1 MPAIVIGSLSQD
13 ARVAARTLARD
24 RGFTATAVLVLGLG
38 IGVNTMLF
46 TVLNAHTI
54 RGLPIDR
61 PDRVVYVSSLDD
73 RRADR
78 AVSYPDFEDM
88 RASMTR
94 LRAFGAFVNAPVVL
108 GDEGLAP
115 DRLDGT
121 YLTPGAFA
129 AIGVR
134 AAAGRT
140 FAPEDDR
147 PGAPPVAMLT
157 SAIWGTRYGSDPT
170 VIGRTVL
177 VNGAPATVIGIVPGR
192 SGFPSTAEIWLPL
205 SSLQSLA
212 RQQRDGRTL
221 RVVGRLADG
230 ATLAEARAEIG
241 SIAARLAREHPDT
254 NTKIEASV
262 VPINERFLGRLRDPA
277 WLAFMTAGALV
288 VLISCAN
295 VANLLLDRA
304 VRRGREMAIRASLGA
319 TRRRVVAQLLVEAGL
334 LASLG
339 GTLGLGIARLGVG
352 LFRAA
357 IPATALPYWFDY
369 SLDARVLASLAGVS
383 VATVLIFGLVPAMS
397 AARTDVS
404 QMLKSGGPANAG
416 GRGVRRWSTAFL
428 VAELALTVV
437 MLANLRLGFRI
448 GRDAGSTNAALDT
461 AEILTASIT
470 LPGDVYQ
477 APDRRGAYY
486 QRLLERLA
494 AVPGVASSSAA
505 SALPLSG
512 AQERRLEVA
521 GFQASPGAAPPAAWT
536 VAVAPRYFETL
547 GLPLLAGR
555 EFGPEDGRGD
565 ARTAIVNQRLAQ
577 LYFGD
582 RDPIG
587 QRIRLRP
594 AGTPSGPVESF
605 EIVGLAPAI
614 RQRPLPDP
622 DPVVYL
628 AFEAAPPSTGSLLV
642 RGRGDAAVL
651 AATVRSEA
659 AAIDRNLPLYR
670 LRTMAG
676 VIADAEWNLR
686 VSSGLILALTSLAVL
701 LSTVGLAAVTAH
713 RVTERTHEIG
723 LRMALGARTHHV
735 LQLILRRVVVQLGL
749 GFAAGIACTIAWGAL
764 FSSGRPDALVSDPR
778 ALGFIGTALF
788 VAGTAACIVPARRA
802 ARLDP
807 VAAIRHG

>member
-1 MPAIVIGSLSQD
+1 
-13 ARVAARTLARD
+13 
-24 RGFTATAVLVLGLG
+24 
-38 IGVNTMLF
+38 MLKGG
-46 TVLNAHTI
+46 
-54 RGLPIDR
+54 GLP
-61 PDRVVYVSSLDD
+61 S
-73 RRADR
+73 
-78 AVSYPDFEDM
+78 
-88 RASMTR
+88 
-94 LRAFGAFVNAPVVL
+94 
-108 GDEGLAP
+108 
-115 DRLDGT
+115 
-121 YLTPGAFA
+121 
-129 AIGVR
+129 
-134 AAAGRT
+134 
-140 FAPEDDR
+140 
-147 PGAPPVAMLT
+147 
-157 SAIWGTRYGSDPT
+157 
-170 VIGRTVL
+170 
-177 VNGAPATVIGIVPGR
+177 
-192 SGFPSTAEIWLPL
+192 
-205 SSLQSLA
+205 
-212 RQQRDGRTL
+212 
-221 RVVGRLADG
+221 
-230 ATLAEARAEIG
+230 
-241 SIAARLAREHPDT
+241 
-254 NTKIEASV
+254 
-262 VPINERFLGRLRDPA
+262 
-277 WLAFMTAGALV
+277 
-288 VLISCAN
+288 
-295 VANLLLDRA
+295 
-304 VRRGREMAIRASLGA
+304 
-319 TRRRVVAQLLVEAGL
+319 
-334 LASLG
+334 
-339 GTLGLGIARLGVG
+339 
-352 LFRAA
+352 
-357 IPATALPYWFDY
+357 
-369 SLDARVLASLAGVS
+369 
-383 VATVLIFGLVPAMS
+383 
-397 AARTDVS
+397 
-404 QMLKSGGPANAG
+404 AG
-416 GRGVRRWSTAFL
+416 GRCVRRRSSAFL
-428 VAELALTVV
+428 VAALDLTVV
-437 MLANLRLGFRI
+437 MLPNLSLGFRI
-448 GRDAGSTNAALDT
+448 GRDAGSTDVALDT

-470 LPGDVYQ
+470 LSGDAYQ

-512 AQERRLEVA
+512 AQERRLEVRVPGVA
-521 GFQASPGAAPPAAWT
+521 GAAPPAAWT

-555 EFGPEDGRGD
+555 EFGPEDGRGA

-594 AGTPSGPVESF
+594 AGTPSGAVESF
-605 EIVGLAPAI
+605 EIVGLAPAS

-735 LQLILRRVVVQLGL
+735 LQLILRRVVVQLAL
-749 GFAAGIACTIAWGAL
+749 GFVAGIACTIAWGAL

-778 ALGFIGTALF
+778 AIGFIGTALC